1 MTDIVSQELLERE
14 YWLYIHQAAVTWLW
28 MSANVD
34 LACAGCVNGQSQLMQ
49 VYPCEEVLS
58 FCVAVW
64 SLNVTQSVSV
74 SQMCETTDYSS
85 RNLVIAEACNLARGS
100 NVAGLKEEGE
110 KKKLFVFVLFK
121 CSCLPHGCREFTLW
135 LKYVQS
141 LSVSPRRDSASK
153 RHAVLVLFCE
163 QAQHRC
169 PARPLCL
176 Q

>member
-1 MTDIVSQELLERE
+1 
-14 YWLYIHQAAVTWLW
+14 

-64 SLNVTQSVSV
+64 SLNVRQSVSV

-100 NVAGLKEEGE
+100 NVAGLKEEGG
-110 KKKLFVFVLFK
+110 KKKSSLFLFN
-121 CSCLPHGCREFTLW
+121 S
-135 LKYVQS
+135 
-141 LSVSPRRDSASK
+141 SALAS
-153 RHAVLVLFCE
+153 HTAAGNL
-163 QAQHRC
+163 RC
-169 PARPLCL
+169 G
-176 Q
+176 